1 MGRSLSTSGLAADE
15 QLISRLREHGPA
27 LREQFGVRRLRVFG
41 SLARGSAG
49 PESDVDVLVDFQAPA
64 SAKRFYGLQFSLE
77 DLLGRSVDL
86 VSEKALPEEF
96 RLSVEADAIDID
108 VVCVELLA
116 LLKQCGDLGNHQS
129 AVE

>member
-1 MGRSLSTSGLAADE
+1 MAATPE

-41 SLARGSAG
+41 SLARGSAS

-86 VSEKALPEEF
+86 VTEKALRKEF
-96 RLSVEADAIDID
+96 RAIVEADAIRIS
-108 VVCVELLA
+108 EA
-116 LLKQCGDLGNHQS
+116 HPEIAISTSTWIWWKHHRQ
-129 AVE
+129 AAPR

>member
-86 VSEKALPEEF
+86 VTEKALRKEF
-96 RLSVEADAIDID
+96 RAIVEADAISI
-108 VVCVELLA
+108 
-116 LLKQCGDLGNHQS
+116 
-129 AVE
+129 